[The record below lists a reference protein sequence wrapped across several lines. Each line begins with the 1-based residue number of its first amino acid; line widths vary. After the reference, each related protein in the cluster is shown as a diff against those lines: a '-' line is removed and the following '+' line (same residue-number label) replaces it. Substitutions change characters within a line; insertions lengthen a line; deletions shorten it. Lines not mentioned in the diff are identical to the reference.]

1 MGKKEGYDHSGQIVN
16 RLGMLTREMSNLF
29 YPTSCPCCGMQ
40 DTTLCDLCFARLA
53 ERPYRESLAGLDVIS
68 CCDYTPA
75 ARAFITAYK
84 VMKRMT
90 LAKFMGLIIANQ
102 LNVFSSEYGN
112 YSVIT
117 MPSTRLSWRSRGF
130 HPVDHA
136 LKTIGVEPVDL
147 LCFRKQPKDQA
158 FLDRRERMANM
169 FGTLQVKKISTYS
182 KNLLFVDDVMTSA
195 ATLLEVH
202 RAVSL
207 TGKTLIGAVVL
218 FRTRAKYPLG
228 YNVRNKRSDSQSLKC
243 TNHFIPTFSITR

>member
-1 MGKKEGYDHSGQIVN
+1 
-16 RLGMLTREMSNLF
+16 MSNLF

-130 HPVDHA
+130 IR
-136 LKTIGVEPVDL
+136 LIMLWKL
-147 LCFRKQPKDQA
+147 LAWNLWIFCVLENNPKIKHFWIDAKEWQICSESCRWRKYQHI
-158 FLDRRERMANM
+158 RRIYYSLM
-169 FGTLQVKKISTYS
+169 TLWQVRPLCWRFI
-182 KNLLFVDDVMTSA
+182 A
-195 ATLLEVH
+195 
-202 RAVSL
+202 
-207 TGKTLIGAVVL
+207 L
-218 FRTRAKYPLG
+218 FRLPEKP
-228 YNVRNKRSDSQSLKC
+228 
-243 TNHFIPTFSITR
+243 